1 MGFINYPNYRYTVN
15 ITGDP
20 KATMKYVDYEE
31 LVVIKHSVELQGW
44 TFDKFACPSS
54 LSTSLPG
61 LRKLLNAINNGE
73 CKFVKLSPLEIKKRR
88 DEREKRIEDGTITAK
103 VRKTRKDVGTKRPRK
118 GKKKAA
124 DASVD
129 EDNDDDRDSDEEN
142 RPQKRRSRKSAE
154 TVLTDRN

>member
-1 MGFINYPNYRYTVN
+1 MN

-31 LVVIKHSVELQGW
+31 LVVIKHGVELQGW

-61 LRKLLNAINNGE
+61 LRKLLNAINNGD

-124 DASVD
+124 EVD
-129 EDNDDDRDSDEEN
+129 DDSDDRDSDEEN
-142 RPQKRRSRKSAE
+142 RPQKRKNA
-154 TVLTDRN
+154 LTDRN